1 MPGSKK
7 IDHTP
12 GLLLPKAAEFDEE
25 ARRHHDVGMGMEVLM
40 EDVESEARRYVA
52 ALYMAD
58 PLVEIVSVSPEALKF
73 AADKGWLTTD
83 TDGGHGISDK
93 GIHEVLNA

>member
-1 MPGSKK
+1 
-7 IDHTP
+7 
-12 GLLLPKAAEFDEE
+12 
-25 ARRHHDVGMGMEVLM
+25 M

-73 AADKGWLTTD
+73 VADKGWLTTD
-83 TDGGHGISDK
+83 TDGGHESPIRAFTKFSMPK
-93 GIHEVLNA
+93 GPGTERCNDGP

>member
-1 MPGSKK
+1 M
-7 IDHTP
+7 
-12 GLLLPKAAEFDEE
+12 DEVERE
-25 ARRHHDVGMGMEVLM
+25 ARQ
-40 EDVESEARRYVA
+40 YVA

-58 PLVEIVSVSPEALKF
+58 PSVEIVSVSSEALKF

-83 TDGGHGISDK
+83 TDGGHGVSDK